1 MFYNEQTYTGECAA
15 ALVLCVCMQL
25 DRLKKLVGNNMSAP
39 VILLVRTR
47 GGREGGSDH
56 RRLQNVRNVL
66 IKGNFEVILEKV
78 KSWS

>member
-15 ALVLCVCMQL
+15 ALDLCVCMQL

-47 GGREGGSDH
+47 GGGGGGSDH
-56 RRLQNVRNVL
+56 R
-66 IKGNFEVILEKV
+66 
-78 KSWS
+78 